1 MAKRM
6 TDDRSQMT
14 EDEIQN
20 SRKTYGAVGLAK
32 AEERKECKRKEFKE
46 SEEFQESVSA
56 TERRMTPSS

>member
-32 AEERKECKRKEFKE
+32 AEERKERKRKEFK
-46 SEEFQESVSA
+46 EFQESVSA

>member
-1 MAKRM
+1 
-6 TDDRSQMT
+6 MT

-32 AEERKECKRKEFKE
+32 AEERKERKRKEFK
-46 SEEFQESVSA
+46 EFQESVSA

>member
-1 MAKRM
+1 
-6 TDDRSQMT
+6 MT

-32 AEERKECKRKEFKE
+32 AEERKERKRKEFKE